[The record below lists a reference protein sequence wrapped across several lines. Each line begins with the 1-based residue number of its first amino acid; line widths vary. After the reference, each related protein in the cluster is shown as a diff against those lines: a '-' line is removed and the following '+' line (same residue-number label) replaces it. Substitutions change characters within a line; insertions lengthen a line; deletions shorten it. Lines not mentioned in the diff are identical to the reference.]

1 MMCSSNQKSK
11 QVPVTWSDYVVVFI
25 ITITRNDVLQQS
37 EEQACSF
44 NLVSLACVVVFI
56 TIERKDQLEQLQ

>member
-1 MMCSSNQKSK
+1 MISFNNQKSK

-37 EEQACSF
+37 EEQAGTC
-44 NLVSLACVVVFI
+44 NLVRLRCGVIHHSYK
-56 TIERKDQLEQLQ
+56 E